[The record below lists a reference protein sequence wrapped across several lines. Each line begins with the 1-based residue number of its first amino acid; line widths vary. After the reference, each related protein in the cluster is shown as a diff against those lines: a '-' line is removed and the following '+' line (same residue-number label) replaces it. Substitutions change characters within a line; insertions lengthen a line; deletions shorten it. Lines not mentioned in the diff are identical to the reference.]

1 MLFIITGGT
10 IDKQLVLKEDGVRF
24 DHNSKVFEQSYVP
37 KILSTARFNP
47 EYETEQPF
55 MIDSLDMTDSHRS
68 EIVDAILRHPDEI
81 RIVVTHGTDF
91 MVQTA
96 QYLQK
101 ESRLRDKTIVLTGA
115 MEPLCMQDESDAS
128 FNLGMAV
135 AYANSS
141 KSGVYIAMSGQLF
154 TPDNVYKDKANSI
167 FRINE

>member
-1 MLFIITGGT
+1 M
-10 IDKQLVLKEDGVRF
+10 
-24 DHNSKVFEQSYVP
+24 
-37 KILSTARFNP
+37 
-47 EYETEQPF
+47 
-55 MIDSLDMTDSHRS
+55 
-68 EIVDAILRHPDEI
+68 
-81 RIVVTHGTDF
+81 THGTDF

-115 MEPLCMQDESDAS
+115 MEPFCMQDKSDAS

-141 KSGVYIAMSGQLF
+141 KSGVSIAMSGQLF